1 MARDSVR
8 GSAPCS
14 CAALGITVLSIAF
27 FVLAIQL
34 YDKDKR
40 ETADLVHLLTT
51 HQAIQHNFILRFD
64 DQAATVSVAAS
75 MFALPVLQSPGSS
88 GAHLVFYYRVRPA
101 HNSIHKFSEVE
112 GKPEGFLGL
121 EAPQQQ
127 ALVYGL

>member
-1 MARDSVR
+1 MLIKKMARDSVR

-14 CAALGITVLSIAF
+14 CAALGVTALSIAF

-64 DQAATVSVAAS
+64 DQAASVSMGARI
-75 MFALPVLQSPGSS
+75 FARHVNPGFFWSILRS
-88 GAHLVFYYRVRPA
+88 CKKLKPA
-101 HNSIHKFSEVE
+101 H
-112 GKPEGFLGL
+112 
-121 EAPQQQ
+121 
-127 ALVYGL
+127 